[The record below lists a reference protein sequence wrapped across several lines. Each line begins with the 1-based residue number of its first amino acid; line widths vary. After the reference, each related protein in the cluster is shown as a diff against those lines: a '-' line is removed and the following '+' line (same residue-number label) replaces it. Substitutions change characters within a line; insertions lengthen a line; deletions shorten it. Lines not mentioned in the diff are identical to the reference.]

1 MTELSVTI
9 TAASDG
15 PAFRKILY
23 GPQTRPTNY
32 VPDNF
37 LSSLQRNVNVR
48 PHTYLNLLLN
58 ALPVTGFIA
67 VLALFLA
74 LFGLLLEGTLP
85 AAALVLLAGI
95 VFVVGWI
102 GYEAMGRT
110 SQATKAVKSAILVT
124 TFLLSL
130 SPILRT
136 LSQST
141 SSDTIYALATFL
153 FLLSLLLFPSPYK
166 TAGHIATTTSVSAS
180 LVLASRLPGS
190 EDVFALLLL
199 AVLAFSLF
207 PILSERLRT
216 TSTGPYILFT
226 VLLSLSP
233 LYAMSFLQLGGTS
246 LIPAY
251 AIIICAVTFG
261 GPAALLYSQR
271 FKNEIRGPWD
281 PAVPLIRPMKGGL

>member
-1 MTELSVTI
+1 MATVSVSPSP
-9 TAASDG
+9 AADA

-23 GPQTRPTNY
+23 GPQTRPTNF

-48 PHTYLNLLLN
+48 PHTYGNLLLH
-58 ALPVTGFIA
+58 ALSVTGFIA

-85 AAALVLLAGI
+85 ASALVLLCALAFI
-95 VFVVGWI
+95 VGWV
-102 GYEAMGRT
+102 GYESMGRT
-110 SQATKAVKSAILVT
+110 GQAAKAVKSAILVT

-216 TSTGPYILFT
+216 TSTGPYILCT
-226 VLLSLSP
+226 ILLSLSP
-233 LYAMSFLQLGGTS
+233 VYAMSFLQHGGMS
-246 LIPAY
+246 LMRAY
-251 AIIICAVTFG
+251 AILICAVTFG

-281 PAVPLIRPMKGGL
+281 PAVPLIRPSRLA